1 VSGATAPWRRLDPR
15 VSVASRLLLGFLLA
29 FCVPG
34 AAFVFLLEQRLSD
47 LEHASARELAGIRV
61 SDAVTH
67 LKQDARFR
75 AEWMD
80 RHARLVEDAAL
91 MVADAARA
99 ALERPVP
106 RDGRLPAR
114 VEPHKRVTIV
124 GRQSGSAAFRLAEQ
138 AWGTA
143 ARDDLNRMR
152 SVLSV
157 LEWTLERRPVILS
170 LAIETTSGAALSAAR
185 ADREGHTPPPSSAA
199 GGSAGSPSGSF
210 SVRNL
215 GWRDRENVD
224 GRPVVTVAA
233 PIRDEGGKLL
243 GQVAVGVDARR
254 FIDESF
260 GRTDVSG
267 DLWITMDAAGH
278 VMGATPRA
286 GALLGCPDPGV
297 VALSESQNPA
307 CRELWRALQG
317 KNAAQVSSPGGEYRL
332 ASASVP
338 ANGWIFVEGYS
349 PAALARVAAE
359 AKRDVAPRSYAGLK
373 RDVVLLFLYL
383 VVAVFGAVLLISRR
397 ISEPVR
403 ELVAAAEEIGEG
415 RPVQLAG
422 PRSRDELGRLATA
435 IERMGRRVARRVET
449 LRRLHH
455 LSRAGYRTTDV
466 KEILARSSEAI
477 GAFTR
482 AETVLFLL
490 YDPNTNRLEAAWP
503 GWNISEDL
511 AAQVKIPLDARSIS
525 VTVYKSGDAYYS
537 NDLER
542 DAYVHV
548 ETKKLFGARNALFAP
563 LKTDRDTIGVVV
575 AINRPGGFGREEV
588 DAITSFADVA
598 SLLLKNIRLYAT
610 LTGTVEELRRASR
623 LKDHFL
629 QNVNHELRTPLTAIV
644 GWTDL
649 FMEESLDEKTLAR
662 GLSQVRQSA
671 RVLLALIDDLLDLAR
686 MDRGSLALDRKLVAL
701 PDVIQRSI
709 DTVRMMAEGRS
720 VSIILAPLPAS
731 MTLVRA
737 DPLRLQQI
745 LWNLLANAIKFS
757 RRHGRVVVRVEREPE
772 RYLVSVEDDGIGIP
786 SGELSHVFERFR
798 QVDGSPTRQHAGMGI
813 GLALARSLVELHGGT
828 IWADS
833 VVGKGS
839 RFTFTLPI
847 RPGDRRSG
855 EIESAAAPAPAAA
868 AAADGSLIG

>member
-1 VSGATAPWRRLDPR
+1 VSGSTAPWRRLDPR
-15 VSVASRLLLGFLLA
+15 RSIASRLLLGFLLA
-29 FCVPG
+29 FCIPG
-34 AAFVFLLEQRLSD
+34 AAFVILLEQRLTE
-47 LEHASARELAGIRV
+47 LEHASGRQLAAIRI
-61 SDAVTH
+61 SDA
-67 LKQDARFR
+67 LRRLPEDARSR

-80 RHARLVEDAAL
+80 RRARLVEDSAL
-91 MVADAARA
+91 AVADSTRA

-106 RDGRLPAR
+106 LERPPVPIKLRRGL
-114 VEPHKRVTIV
+114 TIV
-124 GRQSGSAAFRLAEQ
+124 GRPTGSSAFRLSEEAPN
-138 AWGTA
+138 AA
-143 ARDDLNRMR
+143 ARDDLVRMR
-152 SVLSV
+152 SVMSV
-157 LEWTLERRPVILS
+157 LERALERRPVILS
-170 LAIETTSGAALSAAR
+170 VSVETASGAAERVAR
-185 ADREGHTPPPSSAA
+185 ADRPAHPAPPPRAA
-199 GGSAGSPSGSF
+199 ARPPIGSGS
-210 SVRNL
+210 SPDL
-215 GWRDRENVD
+215 GWVD
-224 GRPVVTVAA
+224 GESANGRPVATVAA
-233 PIRDEGGKLL
+233 AVRNDAGKLL
-243 GQVAVGVDARR
+243 ARVGVDVDARR
-254 FIDESF
+254 FIGESLER
-260 GRTDVSG
+260 GGVSG
-267 DLWITMDAAGH
+267 DLWITLDADGH
-278 VMGATPRA
+278 AMAATPGA
-286 GALLGCPDPGV
+286 GALLGCPDLDTVP
-297 VALSESQNPA
+297 LPESEHAP
-307 CRELWRALQG
+307 CRDLWRGLQT
-317 KNAAQVSSPGGEYRL
+317 KSPSADSSPSGNYRL
-332 ASASVP
+332 AAARVSS
-338 ANGWIFVEGYS
+338 NGWIFLEGYS
-349 PAALARVAAE
+349 PAALSRVATG
-359 AKRDVAPRSYAGLK
+359 AKREVTPQSYAELK

-422 PRSRDELGRLATA
+422 PRSPDELGRLAAA
-435 IERMGRRVARRVET
+435 IDRMGKRVARRVET
-449 LRRLHH
+449 QRRLHH

-490 YDPNTNRLEAAWP
+490 YDPNTNRLEGAWP
-503 GWNISEDL
+503 GWNLSEEL
-511 AAQVKIPLDARSIS
+511 AAQVKIPIDARSIAA
-525 VTVYKSGDAYYS
+525 TVYKSGDAYYS

-542 DAYVHV
+542 DAYAHA
-548 ETKKLFGARNALFAP
+548 EARKLFGGRNALFAP

-598 SLLLKNIRLYAT
+598 SLLLKNIRLYST

-649 FMEESLDEKTLAR
+649 LMEESLDEKTLR
-662 GLSQVRQSA
+662 KGLSQVRQSA

-686 MDRGSLALDRKLVAL
+686 MDRGSLALDRKPVSL

-709 DTVRMMAEGRS
+709 DTVRMMADGRL
-720 VSIILAPLPAS
+720 VSIIFAPPPAS
-731 MTLVRA
+731 MSLVRA
-737 DPLRLQQI
+737 DPLRLQQV

-757 RRHGRVVVRVEREPE
+757 RRHGRIVVRVERDPE
-772 RYLVSVEDDGIGIP
+772 RYLISIEDDGIGIP
-786 SGELSHVFERFR
+786 AGELSHVFERFR

-813 GLALARSLVELHGGT
+813 GLALARSLVELHGGS

-833 VVGKGS
+833 IVGKGS

-855 EIESAAAPAPAAA
+855 EVEAVATPEPAAA
-868 AAADGSLIG
+868 AAAEGPLIG